1 MPASNDIVIDT
12 FRPADQ
18 EAFAELNRA
27 WLTEYGLLEAPDERQ
42 LVNPVQEIIGP
53 AARSF
58 WPGATARWSWRCLT
72 TARYWRPG
80 WTRWP
85 P

>member
-58 WPGATARWSWRCLT
+58 WPGATARWSEPAPSYRMRRT
-72 TARYWRPG
+72 YWSSSSSR
-80 WTRWP
+80 
-85 P
+85 